1 MEALELLPVRNNMGL
16 KIETWSIAYRKKKSG
31 LLFNDSSGFK
41 VINNGHKGW
50 YADPF
55 LFDYEGKTYLFAE
68 FFSYDIGRG
77 VLVYAVYDDE
87 KDSFSDVKEI
97 IREDY
102 HLSYPFVFKGDDG
115 KIYMIPESNE
125 SNELYLYRAVSFP
138 DKWEK
143 HKVILNNIKTVD
155 TTPFMYKD
163 KHYAF
168 SLELDDNMLLLEF
181 DSDFNIKDKT
191 VLSNDMSYARAGGR
205 VFEYNGKQIYV
216 AQDCKEEY
224 GRAINLIEF
233 DLSDKCFNHNLIKAI
248 NSEDVELINAKK
260 ASGIHT
266 YNLSNKL
273 EVIDLK
279 YYRNSYYR
287 VMKRIFK

>member
-1 MEALELLPVRNNMGL
+1 MGL
-16 KIETWSIAYRKKKSG
+16 KIETWSIAYRKKKPG
-31 LLFNDSSGFK
+31 LLFEDTSDFK
-41 VINNGHKGW
+41 MIDNGHKGW

-77 VLVYAVYDDE
+77 VLVYAIYDDK
-87 KDSFSDVKEI
+87 KDCFTDFKEI

-102 HLSYPFVFKGDDG
+102 HLSYPFVFTGDDG
-115 KIYMIPESNE
+115 NIYMMPESNE
-125 SNELYLYRAVSFP
+125 ANELYMYQAVSFP

-143 HKVILNNIKTVD
+143 HKVILDNIRVVD
-155 TTPFMYKD
+155 TTPFNYD
-163 KHYAF
+163 DNHYAF
-168 SLELDDNMLLLEF
+168 SLELNDNMLLLEF
-181 DSDFNIKDKT
+181 DSDYNVKNKT
-191 VLSNDMSYARAGGR
+191 LLSNDMRFARAGGR
-205 VFEYNGKQIYV
+205 VFDYNGKPIYV
-216 AQDCKEEY
+216 AQECKEEY
-224 GRAINLIEF
+224 GKAISLIEF
-233 DLSDKCFNHNLIKAI
+233 KIENDTFDYKVIKKI
-248 NSEDVELINAKK
+248 IPEDIQLLNEKQS
-260 ASGIHT
+260 SGIHT

>member
-1 MEALELLPVRNNMGL
+1 MEAVKLLSVRNNMGL
-16 KIETWSIAYRKKKSG
+16 KIETWSIAYRKRKPG
-31 LLFNDSSGFK
+31 LLFEDSSGFK
-41 VINNGHKGW
+41 VIDNGHKGW

-87 KDSFSDVKEI
+87 KDCFSDFKEI

-102 HLSYPFVFKGDDG
+102 HLSYPFVFTGNDG
-115 KIYMIPESNE
+115 NIYMMPESNE
-125 SNELYLYRAVSFP
+125 ANELYLYRAVSFP
-138 DKWEK
+138 AKWEK
-143 HKVILNNIKTVD
+143 HKVILDSIKVVD
-155 TTPFMYKD
+155 TTPFEYND

-181 DSDFNIKDKT
+181 DSDYSIKDKT
-191 VLSNDMSYARAGGR
+191 HLSNDMSFARAGGR
-205 VFEYNGKQIYV
+205 VFDHNGKQIYV
-216 AQDCKEEY
+216 AQDCKEDY
-224 GRAINLIEF
+224 GKAINLIEF
-233 DLSDKCFNHNLIKAI
+233 DLKDKCFNHNLIKTI
-248 NSEDVELINAKK
+248 NPGNVELINAKK
-260 ASGIHT
+260 SSGIHT
-266 YNLSNKL
+266 YNFSNKL